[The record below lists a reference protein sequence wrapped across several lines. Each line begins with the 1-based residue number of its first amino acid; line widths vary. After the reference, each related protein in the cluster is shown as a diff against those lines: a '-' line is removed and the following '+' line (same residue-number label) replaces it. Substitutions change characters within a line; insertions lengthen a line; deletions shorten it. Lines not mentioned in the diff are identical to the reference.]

1 MSPFSTDPITT
12 LPDGSQILI
21 STNYS
26 KENGFIC
33 ELYMANPD
41 RQGQM
46 NFKAVSGHFYGSTCL
61 EAQEFAYGTAQHQF
75 PKSAVELKKPPYL
88 MWKGPTLKN

>member
-1 MSPFSTDPITT
+1 MKHPQGLFLLS
-12 LPDGSQILI
+12 
-21 STNYS
+21 YS
-26 KENGFIC
+26 FLC

-75 PKSAVELKKPPYL
+75 PKSAVELKKPSYL